1 MFVRIAVL
9 IALLVLLQAAA
20 WADTR
25 VALVIGNGA
34 YMNAPT
40 LENPTNDAAAMTNL
54 LRKARFSIVESKF
67 NLGVAEMRRALRDFS
82 DNLRDADIAVVFYA
96 GHGMEMNGVNYLI
109 PVDAR
114 LARDIDVEDEAISLD
129 RLIRLLEPVRKLQL
143 ILLDSCRDNPFVRSM
158 RRTVASR
165 SLLSGH
171 GDIDDKNLAPNML
184 IGYAQKAGATAEDG
198 TTGNSPYT
206 TSLLKHPATPGLDIE
221 LALRRVRDE
230 VLKATRNRQEPFK
243 YGSLG
248 GAELPLA
255 PITVTDT
262 AEQFPT
268 PPDATREWS
277 GVDKTSIPEL
287 ETFIERHSKNPEA
300 AYARA
305 RLKELQKSAAAV
317 SPSPSKPLL
326 PNVIDKALGIVQLSR
341 PPTLWYHNGS
351 TAYLTVNGSG
361 REFHYDKPRPEMI
374 QAGAKQG
381 TLLFTGVSSS
391 NTYEGT
397 AYIFRGA
404 CGQFPYHVSGPI
416 LDDGRRVAL
425 QGQAPRVN
433 ERCQIVGY
441 INDHLEFTLIPS
453 AP

>member
-9 IALLVLLQAAA
+9 IAVLVLLHAAA
-20 WADTR
+20 RADTR

-34 YMNAPT
+34 YTNAST

-67 NLGVAEMRRALRDFS
+67 NLGVAEMRRVLRDFS

-114 LARDIDVEDEAISLD
+114 LARDVDVEDEAISLD

-206 TSLLKHPATPGLDIE
+206 TALLKHLTTPGLI
-221 LALRRVRDE
+221 
-230 VLKATRNRQEPFK
+230 
-243 YGSLG
+243 
-248 GAELPLA
+248 
-255 PITVTDT
+255 
-262 AEQFPT
+262 
-268 PPDATREWS
+268 
-277 GVDKTSIPEL
+277 
-287 ETFIERHSKNPEA
+287 
-300 AYARA
+300 
-305 RLKELQKSAAAV
+305 
-317 SPSPSKPLL
+317 
-326 PNVIDKALGIVQLSR
+326 
-341 PPTLWYHNGS
+341 
-351 TAYLTVNGSG
+351 
-361 REFHYDKPRPEMI
+361 
-374 QAGAKQG
+374 
-381 TLLFTGVSSS
+381 
-391 NTYEGT
+391 
-397 AYIFRGA
+397 
-404 CGQFPYHVSGPI
+404 
-416 LDDGRRVAL
+416 
-425 QGQAPRVN
+425 
-433 ERCQIVGY
+433 
-441 INDHLEFTLIPS
+441 
-453 AP
+453 